1 MESKIFNGGTPTD
14 IDVRNLMGRWPEA
27 SMRSG
32 DKFSH
37 DEIES
42 VLKVGKN
49 SLRYATITNR
59 WRKIVEKTTGKII
72 GSDRGFGFKVL
83 SDSEKVSLGKQ
94 KTIESRRRASRALFV
109 IGTADRKNL
118 SEAEKAT
125 CDHLN
130 LINGKTVAFSQLRIG
145 VALPE
150 I

>member
-1 MESKIFNGGTPTD
+1 MESKIFNGGIPTD
-14 IDVRNLMGRWPEA
+14 IDVRNLMNRWPEA

-42 VLKVGKN
+42 VLKVGKG

-130 LINGKTVAFSQLRIG
+130 LINGKIVACSQLRIG
-145 VALPE
+145 VVLPE